1 MEQHHITPAQTPG
14 NIPPRLAGKVALVT
28 GGTQGLGADVARE
41 LAAAGAERVFVVGR
55 GKQAGEAVAASLGGA
70 GVAIEA
76 DITDDS
82 ALARC
87 VQFAADY
94 AGRID
99 ILVNCAAAYDDA
111 GLASTR
117 EQWLSTLNV
126 NLISAAILTQ
136 MVTPHMP
143 RGGVVINMGSI
154 GGKFG
159 AAGRAIY
166 PASKAALLQIT
177 KNFAVTL
184 APAGIRVLSVSPAW
198 TWSPMLAQMSQGS
211 IERAD
216 QVGAALHPLGR
227 VGRGE
232 EIGKAVVFA
241 VSDEASWMTGTDLA
255 VDGGFSCLGPDQGMS
270 ARRWFET
277 APDTR
282 TRDLH
287 E

>member
-1 MEQHHITPAQTPG
+1 MVQRTQNT
-14 NIPPRLAGKVALVT
+14 RLAGKVALVT

-41 LAAAGAERVFVVGR
+41 LVAAGAEKVFVVGR
-55 GKQAGEAVAASLGGA
+55 NKQAGEQVAESLGQA
-70 GVAIEA
+70 GIAIEA
-76 DITDDS
+76 DITDD
-82 ALARC
+82 AAVQRC
-87 VQFAADY
+87 IEIVASHV
-94 AGRID
+94 GRID
-99 ILVNCAAAYDDA
+99 ILVNCAASYDDA

-117 EQWLSTLNV
+117 AQWLSTLNV
-126 NLISAAILTQ
+126 NLVSAAIMTQ
-136 MVTPHMP
+136 QVVPFMP

-198 TWSPMLAQMSQGS
+198 TWSPMLEQMSQGS

-241 VSDEASWMTGTDLA
+241 VSDDASWMTGTDMA

-270 ARRWFET
+270 ARRWFENSPAGTPT
-277 APDTR
+277 A
-282 TRDLH
+282 
-287 E
+287 

>member
-1 MEQHHITPAQTPG
+1 MVQRTQDS
-14 NIPPRLAGKVALVT
+14 RLAGKVAVVT
-28 GGTQGLGADVARE
+28 GGTQGLGADVALE
-41 LAAAGAERVFVVGR
+41 LVAAGAEKVFVVGR
-55 GKQAGEAVAASLGGA
+55 GRQAGEQVASSLGEAGA
-70 GVAIEA
+70 AIEA
-76 DITDDS
+76 DITDD
-82 ALARC
+82 AAIQR
-87 VQFAADY
+87 VITVAADH

-99 ILVNCAAAYDDA
+99 ILVNCAASYDDA

-117 EQWLSTLNV
+117 DQWLSTLNV
-126 NLISAAILTQ
+126 NLVSAA
-136 MVTPHMP
+136 MVTQQVVPFMP

-198 TWSPMLAQMSQGS
+198 TWSPMLEQMSQGS
-211 IERAD
+211 LARAD

-241 VSDEASWMTGTDLA
+241 VSDDASWMTGSDLA

-270 ARRWFET
+270 ARRWFESCPVDTT
-277 APDTR
+277 AT
-282 TRDLH
+282 
-287 E
+287 

>member
-1 MEQHHITPAQTPG
+1 MEQHPVHNP
-14 NIPPRLAGKVALVT
+14 LSGKIALVT
-28 GGTQGLGADVARE
+28 GATQGVGAEVARE
-41 LAAAGAERVFVVGR
+41 LAAAGAAKVLVVGL
-55 GKQAGEAVAASLGGA
+55 GKQAAEAVAASLGTA

-76 DITDDS
+76 DITDDA

-87 VQFAADY
+87 VQVALDE

-136 MVTPHMP
+136 LVVPHMP
-143 RGGVVINMGSI
+143 RGGVVINMGSV

-166 PASKAALLQIT
+166 PASKAALLQLT

-184 APAGIRVLSVSPAW
+184 APSGIRVLSVSPGW
-198 TWSPMLAQMSQGS
+198 TWSPMLSHMSQGS
-211 IERAD
+211 MARAD
-216 QVGAALHPLGR
+216 QIGAALHPLGR

-232 EIGKAVVFA
+232 EVGRAVVFA
-241 VSDEASWMTGTDLA
+241 VSDAASWMTGTDLA

-270 ARRWFET
+270 ARHWFEQVST
-277 APDTR
+277 
-282 TRDLH
+282 
-287 E
+287 EGQ

>member
-1 MEQHHITPAQTPG
+1 MVQRMQNT
-14 NIPPRLAGKVALVT
+14 RLAGKVALVT

-41 LAAAGAERVFVVGR
+41 FVAAGVEKVFVVGR
-55 GKQAGEAVAASLGGA
+55 NKQGGEQVADSLGHA

-76 DITDDS
+76 DITDD
-82 ALARC
+82 AAVQRC
-87 VQFAADY
+87 VEIAVAHT
-94 AGRID
+94 GRVD
-99 ILVNCAAAYDDA
+99 ILVNCAASYDDA

-117 EQWLSTLNV
+117 AQWLSTLNV
-126 NLISAAILTQ
+126 NLVSAAIVTQ
-136 MVTPHMP
+136 QVVPHMP

-198 TWSPMLAQMSQGS
+198 TWSPMLEQMSQGS

-241 VSDEASWMTGTDLA
+241 VSEDASWMTGSDLA

-270 ARRWFET
+270 ARRWFEST
-277 APDTR
+277 PAEKPSA
-282 TRDLH
+282 
-287 E
+287 